1 MSPLT
6 LSLLVATAAMLLAV
20 PPGLVTAWWL
30 GTGRPFPGKSLV
42 ETLLTLPLV
51 LPPTVVGFGLL
62 LVLGQQTALGRFLN
76 DTLGVRLLLTWQ
88 AAAIASAIMAA
99 PLFTRTAAAA
109 FAAVDPDLLDAGRTL
124 GASEGRLLF
133 RVLIPLSYR
142 GLLAGGTLAFARAL
156 GEFGATL
163 MVAGTIPGRTQTLPL
178 SLYAAVQNGKNEAA
192 LRDAVLLSLLAFA
205 LVGTISLY
213 TGTVATRRGERP

>member
-1 MSPLT
+1 MSPLV
-6 LSLLVATAAMLLAV
+6 LSLLVASTAMLLVV
-20 PPGLVTAWWL
+20 PPGLLAAWWL
-30 GTGRPFPGKSLV
+30 GVGKPFRGKLLV

-62 LVLGQQTALGRFLN
+62 LVLGQQTALGRYLN
-76 DTLGVRLLLTWQ
+76 DSLGIRLLLSWE
-88 AAAIASAIMAA
+88 AAALASAIMAA

-109 FAAVDPDLLDAGRTL
+109 FASVERDLLDAGRTL
-124 GASEGRLLF
+124 GASEMTLF
-133 RVLIPLSYR
+133 LRVLIPLSYR

-178 SLYAAVQNGKNEAA
+178 SLYAAVQNGNYDAA
-192 LRDAVLLSLLAFA
+192 LHDTLVLCLLAFV
-205 LVGTISLY
+205 LVGLVSLY
-213 TGTVATRRGERP
+213 TGTIARRQGDPR